1 MKKTLFALALA
12 ASAAGITAATA
23 APAPSTTMEVAV
35 TGLNC
40 SLCSAEMKGKLM
52 SLSGATDIE
61 PRLECG
67 KIYLDVPAGSQLR
80 QQVLSDAL
88 LRNGFTFEGAKPSN
102 KSMSEVRKTAE
113 DKC

>member
-12 ASAAGITAATA
+12 MSASVITAATA
-23 APAPSTTMEVAV
+23 SPLPLTTMELDV

-40 SLCSAEMKGKLM
+40 SLCSAEMKTKLKTIA
-52 SLSGATDIE
+52 GATDIE

-67 KIYLDVPAGSQLR
+67 KIYLDVPPGVQLNER
-80 QQVLSDAL
+80 GLSAAL
-88 LRNGFTFEGAKPSN
+88 LSNGFTYEGAKPSK
-102 KSMSEVRKTAE
+102 KSMSDVRKTAE